1 MKNTNCEKC
10 IFSDYFDSS
19 EPCAVGI
26 IEQIKDTKSL
36 LTNDQNFYSVVNYLC
51 PFAFSMDVYEK
62 YKEEIGSIDELKK
75 QLYLK
80 SNPAYYMVIFLDDTN
95 LSIIAQDILDLPV
108 KPKFVSFIT
117 YQNNNTENII
127 NSFSALNDIIQ
138 WKLHNLLEDFKYQD
152 SLSVVFDTNP
162 AKNTCQFF
170 WVTSGSN
177 HNLWYKDI
185 LNINNIVTIKQPVA
199 HALYR
204 KPEDKDGL
212 FMAFKSYEEI
222 RHNIN
227 MDISLALEEIENP
240 LIKYYA

>member
-26 IEQIKDTKSL
+26 IEQIRDSKSL
-36 LTNDQNFYSVVNYLC
+36 LTNDQKFYSIANYLC
-51 PFAFSMDVYEK
+51 PYAFSMEVYEK
-62 YKEEIGSIDELKK
+62 NKEQIGSIDDLKR
-75 QLYLK
+75 QLRLK
-80 SNPAYYMVIFLDDTN
+80 SQPAYYMVVFLDETE
-95 LSIIAQDILDLPV
+95 LSVVAQKILDLPV
-108 KPKFVSFIT
+108 KPGFVSLIT
-117 YQNNNTENII
+117 YQNNNTENVIH
-127 NSFSALNDIIQ
+127 SFSILNDKVQ
-138 WKLHNLLEDFKYQD
+138 WKLHNLLEDFEYQD

-162 AKNTCQFF
+162 AKNTCQFL
-170 WVTSGSN
+170 WVTSGS
-177 HNLWYKDI
+177 HHSLWHKDI
-185 LNINNIVTIKQPVA
+185 LNITDIVTIKQPVA

-212 FMAFKSYEEI
+212 FVSFKVYEEI
-222 RHNIN
+222 RHNVN